1 MSDTNSTGSVPPPG
15 PTVVV
20 APPHPPF
27 PAARLLFAIGYGFI
41 AWFVLHVIFVLAVV
55 QFVMV
60 AINGRVH
67 DEIKSFSASLIEY
80 ERELLAYITFV
91 QDAQP
96 FPFGAF
102 PKSA

>member
-1 MSDTNSTGSVPPPG
+1 MSDTNSTNNPPPPG
-15 PTVVV
+15 PTAIV

-27 PAARLLFAIGYGFI
+27 PAARLLFAFGYGLI
-41 AWFVLHVIFVLAVV
+41 AWFLLHVIFVLAVV

-60 AINGRVH
+60 AINGRAH

-80 ERELLAYITFV
+80 ERDLLAYITFMR
-91 QDAQP
+91 DEQP
-96 FPFGAF
+96 FPFGPF